1 MWKWISKIGVFRVS
15 NGKWKWAFFV
25 VFSGTHLDLMEREGS
40 FVLQTASSGNL
51 KLLLKKRFL
60 SLDGFNK
67 VDLMY
72 SQPQYIATCLC
83 KNMKYE
89 GIIDEDRGEMLLYI
103 VLGMPNEVNIN
114 KKSNEK
120 LPLFIKV

>member
-1 MWKWISKIGVFRVS
+1 
-15 NGKWKWAFFV
+15 
-25 VFSGTHLDLMEREGS
+25 
-40 FVLQTASSGNL
+40 
-51 KLLLKKRFL
+51 
-60 SLDGFNK
+60 
-67 VDLMY
+67 MY

>member
-1 MWKWISKIGVFRVS
+1 MA
-15 NGKWKWAFFV
+15 N
-25 VFSGTHLDLMEREGS
+25 
-40 FVLQTASSGNL
+40 VLNVNMFNVLTNWPNDANYS
-51 KLLLKKRFL
+51 
-60 SLDGFNK
+60 FNK

-114 KKSNEK
+114 KKVTIVHKSLK
-120 LPLFIKV
+120 Y

>member
-25 VFSGTHLDLMEREGS
+25 VFSGTHLDLMEREDSLLFRFSLGCS

-60 SLDGFNK
+60 SLDGFWDVLRKNK
-67 VDLMY
+67 R
-72 SQPQYIATCLC
+72 T
-83 KNMKYE
+83 
-89 GIIDEDRGEMLLYI
+89 
-103 VLGMPNEVNIN
+103 
-114 KKSNEK
+114 
-120 LPLFIKV
+120 